1 MSKKIQSYIL
11 HILGCL
17 LFISIPIITAPHL
30 SSKRDLF
37 ALIPFRHNFLAYL
50 LLLVFFYT
58 NYFYI
63 IPRFYF
69 TRRHWLFFLS
79 ITAFLCLV
87 AFLPDY
93 LFPRSSFHIPKMPMP
108 PHYGNNGSNMSMRP
122 GQMGPGRMG
131 PGFFFFPM
139 QGGSLLQFLLV
150 FSLSFLLRINQRLT
164 HIEKE
169 KLKTE
174 VSYLRAQINPH
185 FLFNTLNSL
194 YALTLEK
201 SDAAPEAVLKLSS
214 MMRYVVTE
222 SGRDTVAL
230 DNEISYIKNY
240 ISLQQLRMDGNTA
253 FTFIVTGNAAG
264 KYISPMLL
272 IPFIENA
279 FKYGLNPD
287 EDAAI
292 DIHIDITDNELLL
305 TTKNNKVTISNATV
319 EESGHGV
326 DNTRQRLE
334 YLYPNKHKLVIFD
347 TKQQF
352 EIKLTLALV

>member
-1 MSKKIQSYIL
+1 
-11 HILGCL
+11 
-17 LFISIPIITAPHL
+17 
-30 SSKRDLF
+30 
-37 ALIPFRHNFLAYL
+37 
-50 LLLVFFYT
+50 
-58 NYFYI
+58 
-63 IPRFYF
+63 
-69 TRRHWLFFLS
+69 
-79 ITAFLCLV
+79 
-87 AFLPDY
+87 
-93 LFPRSSFHIPKMPMP
+93 MP
-108 PHYGNNGSNMSMRP
+108 PHGGNGGGMRMGP
-122 GQMGPGRMG
+122 GNMGPGRMG

-253 FTFIVTGNAAG
+253 FTFIVTGSAAG

-279 FKYGLNPD
+279 FKYGLNPE

-292 DIHIDITDNELLL
+292 DIHIDITDTELLL
-305 TTKNNKVTISNATV
+305 TTKNNKVTVSGTI

-334 YLYPNKHKLVIFD
+334 YLYPNKHKLLIFD
-347 TKQQF
+347 TKEYF